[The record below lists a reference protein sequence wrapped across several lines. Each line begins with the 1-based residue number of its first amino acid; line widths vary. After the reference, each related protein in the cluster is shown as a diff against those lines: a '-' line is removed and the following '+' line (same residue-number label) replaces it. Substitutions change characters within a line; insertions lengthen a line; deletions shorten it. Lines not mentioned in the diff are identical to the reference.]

1 MTRKTNIWK
10 YMAVAVT
17 ALLFTTSCN
26 QSYPG
31 LYYEPDEDVPSN
43 DEDLKIEET
52 PIKIYTRSPAF
63 FSLTTRNTR
72 GTGAFDDANNQKKYD
87 NAIFHVFAFR
97 AGTGNDGMGGQ
108 GTLERAVDLSM
119 SAYSERKNDSYN
131 ESCLLDGE
139 NYLTGM
145 PYRFATNNNESEADA
160 NRTQYGSL
168 EPTVDYPI
176 YYSGTYQDVGYNFFA
191 YYIDDWQPTSS
202 NTHRTSDGISYDIDL
217 DGNRDLLLG
226 HANQLTVADFEKDG
240 NYYDLHLST
249 EDRDRI
255 LGMAGGYST
264 FAGHR
269 NVHPVIRMNHAM
281 TRLVF
286 QAYPGNESA
295 NRVKITGI
303 SVKSCSRATMKVA
316 GRRFDDCGITF
327 PDKASNKSLWK
338 DMKLCDVVF
347 NEDGTPS
354 STVNPDGFNSPYV
367 LTYDNTISTQPLT
380 TLGTSLLLVPEKNYE
395 VTLHYD
401 FIQENG
407 EVKSFS
413 AIYYI
418 NAPKD
423 DGISVD
429 ENGENRFM
437 PGVMYNIKIG
447 VFGLEKIV
455 MDAAVQG
462 WSNGGSIEIDPDNP
476 GTNPDLPG
484 TGPDITIED

>member
-1 MTRKTNIWK
+1 
-10 YMAVAVT
+10 MAVALT

-31 LYYEPDEDVPSN
+31 LYYEPDDVPSN
-43 DEDLKIEET
+43 DEDLKIEKT
-52 PIKIYTRSPAF
+52 PIKIYTRTPAF

-72 GTGAFDDANNQKKYD
+72 GTGAFDDENNQKKYND
-87 NAIFHVFAFR
+87 ATFHVFAFR
-97 AGTGNDGMGGQ
+97 AGTGNDGTGGQ

-119 SAYSERKNDSYN
+119 SAWSKDRKNDTYN

-139 NYLTGM
+139 DYLLGM
-145 PYRFATNNNESEADA
+145 PYRFAVNDNETSADA

-168 EPTVDYPI
+168 EPTISDPV
-176 YYSGTYQDVGYNFFA
+176 YYSGTYQDIGYNFFA
-191 YYIDDWQPTSS
+191 YYIDDWKPTAAQ
-202 NTHRTSDGISYDIDL
+202 THRVADGITYDIDI

-226 HANQLTVADFEKDG
+226 HANQLTVAEFEKDG
-240 NYYDLHLST
+240 NYYDLHLSQ

-264 FAGHR
+264 FSGHR
-269 NVHPVIRMNHAM
+269 NVHPVIRMKHAL

-295 NRVKITGI
+295 DRVRIKGIT
-303 SVKSCSRATMKVA
+303 VKSCSRANMKVA
-316 GRRFDDCGITF
+316 GRKYDDCGITF
-327 PDKASNKSLWK
+327 PEYASNKSLWK
-338 DMKLCDVVF
+338 EMQLCDAKL
-347 NEDGTPS
+347 NEDGTA
-354 STVNPDGFNSPYV
+354 TGTINPEGFNAPYV
-367 LTYDNTISTQPLT
+367 VTYDNTQTKQQLT

-395 VTLHYD
+395 VKLYYD
-401 FIQENG
+401 FITESG
-407 EVKSFS
+407 ETKSFA

-455 MDAAVQG
+455 MDASVEG

-476 GTNPDLPG
+476 GTDPNLPG
-484 TGPDITIED
+484 TNPDITVEE